1 MPACGASCVGRVNL
15 ADASVQAQFQE
26 KREPVLRPELHQNKE
41 LERFFD
47 LWKREPLQSDVR
59 LDRRQFLSWT
69 LYRVGQ
75 DGVCPSCTDCRSER
89 DDPYDPP
96 PRGSPRSFRGRTAP
110 ADARLPGPS
119 RPPYWSGD
127 EIDVDGLV
135 EGVPGVGHFPD
146 RQDDVVAA
154 FVRQC
159 YRVLCRI

>member
-75 DGVCPSCTDCRSER
+75 DGVVPVA
-89 DDPYDPP
+89 PIAGA
-96 PRGSPRSFRGRTAP
+96 RGTTPMILLQG
-110 ADARLPGPS
+110 D
-119 RPPYWSGD
+119 RP
-127 EIDVDGLV
+127 
-135 EGVPGVGHFPD
+135 GHFEGGRPRQTPVYRD
-146 RQDDVVAA
+146 RPAPLIGQAMKSTSMA
-154 FVRQC
+154 W
-159 YRVLCRI
+159 